1 MDRLVFCLTS
11 ATVPSWAARA
21 VERLDLVLIDHAH
34 CEMKAASSAL
44 ALAGRAVWA
53 PSIVRPLVAL
63 AQEELAHFEQVLAE
77 LERRGL
83 ELGAPPVDDYAAAL
97 LRNVKG
103 PKGGRERMVDRL
115 LAGAL
120 IEARSCERFK
130 LLAEALQARGEHDSA
145 AFFHGFMAS
154 EARHYGVLRQLALDV
169 GEDEAKTLARFAEL
183 AEVEG
188 AINESLGA
196 GPAIHG

>member
-1 MDRLVFCLTS
+1 MFCLTN
-11 ATVPSWAARA
+11 ATDPRWAEHA
-21 VERLDLVLIDHAH
+21 VEHLDLVLVDHAH

-53 PSIVRPLVAL
+53 PQIVRPLVAL
-63 AQEELAHFEQVLAE
+63 AQEELAHFDRVLSE

-97 LRNVKG
+97 LRHVQGSKA
-103 PKGGRERMVDRL
+103 GRERMVDRL

-130 LLAEALQARGEHDSA
+130 LLAEALTGRGDLEQA
-145 AFFHGFMAS
+145 AFYRELMSS
-154 EARHYGVLRQLALDV
+154 EGRHYSVLRELAIDV
-169 GEDEAKTLARFAEL
+169 SGDEGRTVARLAEL
-183 AEVEG
+183 AVAEG
-188 AINESLGA
+188 AINATLGVA
-196 GPAIHG
+196 PAIHG

>member
-1 MDRLVFCLTS
+1 MFCLTT
-11 ATVPSWAARA
+11 ATDPAWATLAA
-21 VERLDLVLIDHAH
+21 ERLDLVLIDHAH

-44 ALAGRAVWA
+44 ALAGRAVFA

-63 AQEELAHFEQVLAE
+63 AQEELAHFDRVLAE

-97 LRNVKG
+97 LRHVTG
-103 PKGGRERMVDRL
+103 PKAGRERMVDRL

-130 LLAEALQARGEHDSA
+130 LLTEALGGRGLDDEA
-145 AFFHGFMAS
+145 AFYRELLAS
-154 EARHYGVLRQLALDV
+154 EARHYTVLRQLAIDV
-169 GEDEAKTLARFAEL
+169 GGDEPRTLARLAEL
-183 AEVEG
+183 AQIEG
-188 AINESLGA
+188 AINADLGRVA
-196 GPAIHG
+196 AIHG

>member
-1 MDRLVFCLTS
+1 MFCLTR
-11 ATVPSWAARA
+11 ATDPGWAPRA
-21 VERLDLVLIDHAH
+21 VDALDLVLIDHAH

-53 PSIVRPLVAL
+53 PAIVRPLVAL
-63 AQEELAHFEQVLAE
+63 AQEELAHFDRVLAE

-83 ELGAPPVDDYAAAL
+83 ALGAPPVDDYAAAL

-130 LLAEALQARGEHDSA
+130 LLADELAARGLAADA
-145 AFFHGFMAS
+145 AFYRELMAS
-154 EARHYGVLRQLALDV
+154 EGRHYTVLRQLALDV
-169 GEDEAKTLARFAEL
+169 SEDAAQTLERLAEL
-183 AEVEG
+183 AAIEG
-188 AINESLGA
+188 ALAAQLGDA
-196 GPAIHG
+196 PAIHG

>member
-1 MDRLVFCLTS
+1 MFCLTTETDPAW
-11 ATVPSWAARA
+11 ATLA
-21 VERLDLVLIDHAH
+21 VDRLDLVLIDHAH

-63 AQEELAHFEQVLAE
+63 AQEELAHFDRVLAE

-97 LRNVKG
+97 LRNVAG
-103 PKGGRERMVDRL
+103 PRAGRERMVDRL

-130 LLAEALQARGEHDSA
+130 LLAEALVSRGLDADA
-145 AFFHGFMAS
+145 AFYRELLAS
-154 EARHYGVLRQLALDV
+154 EARHYTVLRQLAIDV
-169 GEDEAKTLARFAEL
+169 SGDEARTTERLGELARI
-183 AEVEG
+183 EG
-188 AINESLGA
+188 SINARLGQTA
-196 GPAIHG
+196 AIHG

>member
-1 MDRLVFCLTS
+1 MFCLTS
-11 ATVPSWAARA
+11 ATDPGWAPRA
-21 VERLDLVLIDHAH
+21 AERLDLVLVDHAH

-63 AQEELAHFEQVLAE
+63 AQEELAHFDQVLVE

-83 ELGAPPVDDYAAAL
+83 ELGAPPVDDYAVAL
-97 LRNVKG
+97 LRNVQG

-130 LLAEALQARGEHDSA
+130 LLAEALDTRGEHEQA
-145 AFFHGFMAS
+145 VFYRALMAS
-154 EARHYGVLRQLALDV
+154 EARHYSVLRQLAIDV
-169 GEDEAKTLARFAEL
+169 GGDEPKTLGRLAEL

-188 AINESLGA
+188 TLTRSLGVA
-196 GPAIHG
+196 PAIHG